1 MIRISPERQ
10 SQAGPKGRNLE
21 LGPRKSDRRSFD
33 VTLLLHC
40 HNPPLPPP
48 WPSQSSFLSS
58 SIPWSSR
65 LHVGQVIQQDYR
77 ETTGIPLPLF
87 FVTIPIFSLFPSPN
101 PPPLIVLTS
110 PDQTCPSLYR
120 RHLLSGPSHR
130 NFPMHFLPTIKIF
143 SQTEIVPKLSQMVC
157 VVSKIL
163 LIRICHALT

>member
-1 MIRISPERQ
+1 MISYHSSANQTE
-10 SQAGPKGRNLE
+10 GNY
-21 LGPRKSDRRSFD
+21 FD
-33 VTLLLHC
+33 VT
-40 HNPPLPPP
+40 
-48 WPSQSSFLSS
+48 FLSHHPL
-58 SIPWSSR
+58 SIF
-65 LHVGQVIQQDYR
+65 
-77 ETTGIPLPLF
+77 IPLLIHPLEQQITCGSGHPAGLQGDNRDLSPSVF
-87 FVTIPIFSLFPSPN
+87 ITILSTFSS
-101 PPPLIVLTS
+101 PLIVLTS